1 MEYTF
6 LNEQKHYDN
15 LLEIFMGEVKNCE
28 YPDDYEWFAEEQA
41 EQLTERHIEQMD
53 KYVHK
58 SDTKIWG
65 NFCNIRED
73 WNYPG
78 FVHSEVEPWGNFDDV
93 VKSID
98 DKTISEEDLSK
109 FQQWC
114 EDWFYTAFGTYNLKY
129 NFGTDLDEVIYSDER
144 EREREQQRELAE
156 AVA

>member
-6 LNEQKHYDN
+6 LNEQKHYDT
-15 LLEIFMGEVKNCE
+15 LFEIFMGEVKNCE
-28 YPDDYEWFAEEQA
+28 YPDDYEWFAEEYA

-78 FVHSEVEPWGNFDDV
+78 FVHSTVEPWG
-93 VKSID
+93 
-98 DKTISEEDLSK
+98 DLSK

-129 NFGTDLDEVIYSDER
+129 NFGTDLGEVIYSDER

>member
-15 LLEIFMGEVKNCE
+15 LLEIFMGEVKNCN
-28 YPDDYEWFAEEQA
+28 YPNDYDWFAEEYA
-41 EQLTERHIEQMD
+41 EQLTEKDIEDMN

-65 NFCNIRED
+65 NFCDIRYD

-78 FVHSEVEPWGNFDDV
+78 FVHSEVEPWGDFDEV

-98 DKTISEEDLSK
+98 NKTISEEDLSK

-129 NFGTDLDEVIYSDER
+129 NFGTDLGEVIYSNER
-144 EREREQQRELAE
+144 ERERELAE